1 MDTRFF
7 KLTVAVVFFS
17 FAISG
22 CAYFSAKNDIK
33 AAEQSFLNLKA
44 AGGEKLVPYEY
55 CSAESFLEVSKFV
68 FSENSFKTT
77 KEFAGRSKSASEA
90 GLAAIQKKK

>member
-7 KLTVAVVFFS
+7 RLAVAVLFFS

-22 CAYFSAKNDIK
+22 CAYFSAQKDIK
-33 AAEQSFLNLKA
+33 AAEKSLLDLKA

-55 CSAESFLEVSKFV
+55 CSAESFLEISKFT
-68 FSENSFKTT
+68 FKENSFKTT
-77 KEFAGRSKSASEA
+77 RGFAGRSKSASEA
-90 GLAAIQKKK
+90 GLAEIQKKK

>member
-1 MDTRFF
+1 MEPGFF
-7 KLTVAVVFFS
+7 KLVFPLVFFS

-55 CSAESFLEVSKFV
+55 CSAESFLEISKFT
-68 FSENSFKTT
+68 FKENSFKTT
-77 KEFAGRSKSASEA
+77 KEFAGRSKPASEA